1 MGYGFPALLAYAFAA
16 SFVLGLL
23 KTSRWIAVLIAVITV
38 WCVRIGQTE
47 IDLLMAGT
55 SQAYAWFAFLSV
67 GVWFP
72 TFVVA
77 MVGSDLGLR
86 LHRVLFGQDKDDE
99 PVPEPHAAP
108 GEEPVED

>member
-23 KTSRWIAVLIAVITV
+23 KTSRWKAVLIAVLAV
-38 WCVRIGQTE
+38 WGVRLGQTE
-47 IDLLMAGT
+47 VDLLATGT
-55 SQAYAWFAFLSV
+55 PQAYAWFAFLAA

-77 MVGSDLGLR
+77 MVGCDLGGR
-86 LHRVLFGQDKDDE
+86 LHRALFAKDTPDE
-99 PVPEPHAAP
+99 PAVQAPAAP
-108 GEEPVED
+108 DEEAAEQ